1 MGSIELWYAL
11 QSARMLPAA
20 PQQRRRRESAATEV
34 GDGGGGDN
42 GGGNRG
48 DGDGGD
54 SSGRGDGAAKV
65 RRERPS
71 AAGCTA
77 FMLLC
82 ALPTQQ
88 TVCMIVHVV
97 RCAPSPPWLL
107 RETATDSITKM
118 GNFYR
123 SKIAHFTDSKF
134 APPTLRGAVRVVSLR
149 RIGCCRI
156 TPWHNPES
164 HSGFRGDVKRKGLR
178 FRDRTGDHAS
188 HRKSWSFGRFFRRH
202 RLLAPC
208 RLVAARTYRYGPA
221 TLEAN
226 FPNP

>member
-118 GNFYR
+118 GNFDR
-123 SKIAHFTDSKF
+123 SKLDCPFHRFEIRASD
-134 APPTLRGAVRVVSLR
+134 APRGR
-149 RIGCCRI
+149 
-156 TPWHNPES
+156 
-164 HSGFRGDVKRKGLR
+164 
-178 FRDRTGDHAS
+178 
-188 HRKSWSFGRFFRRH
+188 
-202 RLLAPC
+202 PC
-208 RLVAARTYRYGPA
+208 RQFAKDRMLPHNAMAQSGIPLRVPR
-221 TLEAN
+221 
-226 FPNP
+226 

>member
-1 MGSIELWYAL
+1 MCCTSWHGLDRALVCAAVCSYATG
-11 QSARMLPAA
+11 R
-20 PQQRRRRESAATEV
+20 AATAAEARV
-34 GDGGGGDN
+34 GCDRGGDGGGGDN

-118 GNFYR
+118 GNFDR
-123 SKIAHFTDSKF
+123 SKLDCPFHRFEIRAS
-134 APPTLRGAVRVVSLR
+134 GAVRVVSLR
-149 RIGCCRI
+149 RIGCL
-156 TPWHNPES
+156 PHNAMAQ
-164 HSGFRGDVKRKGLR
+164 SGIPLR
-178 FRDRTGDHAS
+178 VPR
-188 HRKSWSFGRFFRRH
+188 
-202 RLLAPC
+202 
-208 RLVAARTYRYGPA
+208 
-221 TLEAN
+221 
-226 FPNP
+226 

>member
-1 MGSIELWYAL
+1 MCCTSWHGLDRALVCAAVCSYATG
-11 QSARMLPAA
+11 R
-20 PQQRRRRESAATEV
+20 AATAAEARV
-34 GDGGGGDN
+34 GCDRGGDGGGGDN

-134 APPTLRGAVRVVSLR
+134 APPTLRGAVRVVSVR
-149 RIGCCRI
+149 RIGCL
-156 TPWHNPES
+156 PHNAMAQ
-164 HSGFRGDVKRKGLR
+164 SGIPLR
-178 FRDRTGDHAS
+178 VPR
-188 HRKSWSFGRFFRRH
+188 
-202 RLLAPC
+202 
-208 RLVAARTYRYGPA
+208 
-221 TLEAN
+221 
-226 FPNP
+226 